1 MCRLKKKTT
10 QIPTR
15 PIDMWR
21 GEVLMVKTPQLPA
34 DRFSLPT
41 EPSKGGICAE
51 SDTSSRDS
59 SIGAISGV
67 CAVVLWNKKNR
78 TNMAR

>member
-1 MCRLKKKTT
+1 
-10 QIPTR
+10 
-15 PIDMWR
+15 MWR

-51 SDTSSRDS
+51 SDTSSRES

-67 CAVVLWNKKNR
+67 CAVVLWNSLGR
-78 TNMAR
+78 AGTRRIEQTWPGRRSVT

>member
-1 MCRLKKKTT
+1 
-10 QIPTR
+10 
-15 PIDMWR
+15 MWR

-51 SDTSSRDS
+51 SDTSSRES